1 METLLIL
8 YGKLLCY
15 GSDIYSPERER
26 LKLIKYQNC
35 AKRVKVRFMFC
46 YVPME
51 LYSDEAD

>member
-35 AKRVKVRFMFC
+35 AKRVKVWFMFC

-51 LYSDEAD
+51 HYSDEAD